1 MCNNIDST
9 LDLNVM
15 SPAVA
20 IIEYLLNLTIHLLLA
35 GMNLEIQVVKC
46 NGILYMLHTVVFRQL
61 VQQS

>member
-1 MCNNIDST
+1 
-9 LDLNVM
+9 M

-35 GMNLEIQVVKC
+35 SMNLEIQLFKC
-46 NGILYMLHTVVFRQL
+46 NGILYMLHTVEFRQL

>member
-9 LDLNVM
+9 LELKVM

-35 GMNLEIQVVKC
+35 GMNLEIQLFKC
-46 NGILYMLHTVVFRQL
+46 NGILYMLHTVEFRRL

>member
-1 MCNNIDST
+1 MCNNIDSI
-9 LDLNVM
+9 LELKVM

-20 IIEYLLNLTIHLLLA
+20 MIKPLLTLAMHLLLA
-35 GMNLEIQVVKC
+35 DINLEIQVFKC

>member
-9 LDLNVM
+9 LELKVM

-35 GMNLEIQVVKC
+35 GINLEIQLFKC
-46 NGILYMLHTVVFRQL
+46 NGILYMLHTVEFRQL

>member
-9 LDLNVM
+9 LDLHVM

-35 GMNLEIQVVKC
+35 GMNLEIQLFKC
-46 NGILYMLHTVVFRQL
+46 NGILYMLHTVEFRQL

>member
-9 LDLNVM
+9 LELKVR

-20 IIEYLLNLTIHLLLA
+20 IVEPLLNLAMHLLLA
-35 GMNLEIQVVKC
+35 DINLEIQVFKC
-46 NGILYMLHTVVFRQL
+46 NGILYMLHTVEFRRL